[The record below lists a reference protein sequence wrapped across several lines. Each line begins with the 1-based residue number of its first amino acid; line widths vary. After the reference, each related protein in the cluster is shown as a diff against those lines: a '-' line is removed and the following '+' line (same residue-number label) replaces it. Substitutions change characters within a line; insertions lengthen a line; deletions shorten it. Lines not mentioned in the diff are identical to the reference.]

1 MADETKVLINVD
13 VLNNFVEAKKEAD
26 AAKKA
31 LDEFI
36 KSGEKNAKKQ
46 TELATE
52 YAKTKKPRQT
62 AVAFILNNW

>member
-1 MADETKVLINVD
+1 MADEKKVLLD
-13 VLNNFVEAKKEAD
+13 VEIKATD

>member
-1 MADETKVLINVD
+1 MADEKKVLLD
-13 VLNNFVEAKKEAD
+13 VEIKATD

-52 YAKTKKPRQT
+52 YAKTKKPRQA

>member
-1 MADETKVLINVD
+1 MADEKKVLLD
-13 VLNNFVEAKKEAD
+13 VEIKATD

-46 TELATE
+46 AELATE